1 MSCQPTCS
9 SSFGGI
15 AYPQSAQGNV
25 KSKTFRICAAR
36 AGHADP
42 FTAWGPIIVL
52 HSDSAKVKADHRSLT
67 LHSERG
73 QH

>member
-1 MSCQPTCS
+1 MECQPTCS
-9 SSFGGI
+9 SLFGGI

-42 FTAWGPIIVL
+42 CTGDHHSLDSCNL
-52 HSDSAKVKADHRSLT
+52 HWFHFF
-67 LHSERG
+67 
-73 QH
+73 